1 MKDQRGQEAG
11 EEGLQE
17 RHIVLPARMRTAPG
31 ESGLIINARPA
42 LVDRAERPRRIRHL
56 EREAYH
62 VIVHSLT
69 ATHSLFEEV
78 LRGNAD
84 VLVAP
89 EGLLG
94 ARSRDMDSQTSP
106 FLTAPL
112 FEDWQVCV
120 VSAKDRS
127 IGSRLDR
134 PTYLSKPHA
143 AFALE
148 ERFHANLE
156 LATLAD
162 RRIQQRNRM
171 LVSNFMLLPILA
183 ATGGCIALVPRRLA
197 LLFAERFEL
206 RLRNAASRSPYSA
219 IVVVCRSRRRS
230 PGAFRPRF
238 RAGPVESPSQ
248 DNTPPPQRT
257 KVSRAGP
264 APAFRAGRKRIAMAR
279 FLRVVKHTREG
290 TMNGTLCRS
299 ARQRFVASGPGP
311 SHPGAHGRQS
321 LLHRGSALPTLV
333 PPKPIG

>member
-1 MKDQRGQEAG
+1 M
-11 EEGLQE
+11 
-17 RHIVLPARMRTAPG
+17 
-31 ESGLIINARPA
+31 
-42 LVDRAERPRRIRHL
+42 
-56 EREAYH
+56 
-62 VIVHSLT
+62 IVHSLT
-69 ATHSLFEEV
+69 ATHLLFEEV

-94 ARSRDMDSQTSP
+94 SRSRDMDSQTSP

-112 FEDWQVCV
+112 FEDRQVCV

-206 RLRNAASRSPYSA
+206 RLLEPPVRFPPLRLRMIWSRAVDTDPGHRWFRQALVTAIAEDDEKRASR
-219 IVVVCRSRRRS
+219 
-230 PGAFRPRF
+230 
-238 RAGPVESPSQ
+238 
-248 DNTPPPQRT
+248 
-257 KVSRAGP
+257 
-264 APAFRAGRKRIAMAR
+264 
-279 FLRVVKHTREG
+279 
-290 TMNGTLCRS
+290 
-299 ARQRFVASGPGP
+299 
-311 SHPGAHGRQS
+311 
-321 LLHRGSALPTLV
+321 
-333 PPKPIG
+333 